1 MRMQRISAIVSAGL
15 WLLAMPGPATAET
28 GAGPPLIVLVR
39 HAEPAAGPGDDP
51 GLSPAGRQRAQ
62 ALAAALRDIGATA
75 ILTSTFRRT
84 RETAQPLADALGIA
98 ATAIDNGAPE
108 AHVAALA
115 AAVGRQRGAVVVVGH
130 SNTVPQL
137 IAALGGPQL
146 PDLCDVH
153 DRMFVLT
160 MVGGSRHFVRSR
172 YGAAEADPGPNCP

>member
-1 MRMQRISAIVSAGL
+1 MQRISAIVTAGL
-15 WLLAMPGPATAET
+15 WLLAVSSPLTAEES
-28 GAGPPLIVLVR
+28 AGPPLVVLVR
-39 HAEPAAGPGDDP
+39 HAEPAADPGDDP

-62 ALAAALRDIGATA
+62 VLAAALRDVGATA

-84 RETAQPLADALGIA
+84 RETAQPLAQALGIA
-98 ATAIDNGAPE
+98 ATAVNGGGME
-108 AHVAALA
+108 AHIAALA
-115 AAVGRQRGAVVVVGH
+115 AAVRSQRGAVVVVGH

-160 MVGGSRHFVRSR
+160 TIGGGRHFVRSR
-172 YGAAEADPGPNCP
+172 YGAAEPDPGPNCP